1 MFVLQLIKNRISV
14 NSISI
19 PKDFSVIAY
28 GKGMEL
34 PAYTLERSIINLE
47 GKIVKTVPIHELAL
61 VEDAYAEPGK
71 VIFFINDQNES
82 REILDNAWALNL
94 EGYLFS
100 CNEIKPK
107 GRIEVMSFKGEM
119 CEVNLSLSILYS
131 EVSSIKGVR
140 SNRILKELDF
150 SDIDDFLAEK
160 SKEIDLSL
168 PQIILSPILLPS
180 RYFVEKNLNKD
191 VKDYYSMNFLNDA
204 NIIYT
209 GVDSIPMRRIS
220 FELRKKGKKVKEILL
235 DVEPLLAPIYLS
247 LMTYYMMEG

>member
-1 MFVLQLIKNRISV
+1 
-14 NSISI
+14 
-19 PKDFSVIAY
+19 
-28 GKGMEL
+28 
-34 PAYTLERSIINLE
+34 
-47 GKIVKTVPIHELAL
+47 
-61 VEDAYAEPGK
+61 

-107 GRIEVMSFKGEM
+107 GKIEVIRFKGEM

-140 SNRILKELDF
+140 ANRILKELDF

-191 VKDYYSMNFLNDA
+191 VKDYYSMNFSNDA

>member
-1 MFVLQLIKNRISV
+1 MLLLQLVKNRISINSV
-14 NSISI
+14 NI

-47 GKIVKTVPIHELAL
+47 GKIIKTVPVHEFGL

-107 GRIEVMSFKGEM
+107 GKIEVIRFKGEM

-131 EVSSIKGVR
+131 EVSSIEGVR
-140 SNRILKELDF
+140 ANRILKELDF

-191 VKDYYSMNFLNDA
+191 VKDYHSMNFSNDA